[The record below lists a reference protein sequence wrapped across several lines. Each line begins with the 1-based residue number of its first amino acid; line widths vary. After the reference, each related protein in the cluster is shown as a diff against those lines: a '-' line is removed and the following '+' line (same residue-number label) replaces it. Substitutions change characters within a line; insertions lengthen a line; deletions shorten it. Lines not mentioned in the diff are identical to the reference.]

1 MLVNIV
7 YIQKN
12 KKKELY
18 NNKNGGIEMDK
29 VIMILRKRAD
39 LSNNLSSGLFD
50 IILTDNVIEGLQLIK
65 KEKPM
70 LLIIDVMTAR
80 ISGMDLLKIIRSNPA
95 NHHLKIIFTS
105 KNYNYKF
112 LRDAFFLGADYYI
125 KYPPQIEEI
134 EKIYSNLKMLNNFYD
149 LESIARYNEYE
160 WLSEI

>member
-105 KNYNYKF
+105 KNY
-112 LRDAFFLGADYYI
+112 
-125 KYPPQIEEI
+125 
-134 EKIYSNLKMLNNFYD
+134 
-149 LESIARYNEYE
+149 
-160 WLSEI
+160 

>member
-1 MLVNIV
+1 
-7 YIQKN
+7 
-12 KKKELY
+12 
-18 NNKNGGIEMDK
+18 MDK

-125 KYPPQIEEI
+125 K
-134 EKIYSNLKMLNNFYD
+134 
-149 LESIARYNEYE
+149 
-160 WLSEI
+160 